1 MTRLFPLKVFICLFT
16 IGGYL
21 YAYLEEQNEVT
32 KLRMEIP
39 RLGQDLK
46 EISEENMR
54 LRFEIES
61 FENPKHLMELVLQN
75 EYSHLK
81 HPIVSDI
88 VMVPQGGKREKQ
100 VLNQSKEMFFLHP
113 SIVVGS
119 K

>member
-1 MTRLFPLKVFICLFT
+1 MNRLFPIKMFICLFSM
-16 IGGYL
+16 GGCL

-39 RLGQDLK
+39 KLGQDLK

-61 FENPKHLMELVLQN
+61 FENPKHLMELVLQH

-81 HPIVSDI
+81 HPVVSDI
-88 VMVPQGGKREKQ
+88 VMVKQEKREKSLSDQ
-100 VLNQSKEMFFLHP
+100 GKKETFLYP
-113 SIVVGS
+113 SVVVGA